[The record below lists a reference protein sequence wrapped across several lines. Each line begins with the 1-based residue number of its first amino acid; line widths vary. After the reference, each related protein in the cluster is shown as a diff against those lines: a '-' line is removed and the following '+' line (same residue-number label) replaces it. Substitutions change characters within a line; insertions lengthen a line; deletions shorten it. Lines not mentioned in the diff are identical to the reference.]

1 MRLTSI
7 LLKWPKKRPHGQ
19 IWIGKDR
26 MVGKLYPWMKSRMER
41 DVEREKNNLFYCV
54 NPAVSIEAEDAYFKY
69 INETGPRPS
78 DVWWKLKQAKI
89 ESTYMAPIPLSDHYE
104 PLNRH
109 NKFTS
114 D

>member
-1 MRLTSI
+1 M
-7 LLKWPKKRPHGQ
+7 LKWPKKRPHGQ

-26 MVGKLYPWMKSRMER
+26 MVGKVYPWMKSRMEL
-41 DVEREKNNLFYCV
+41 DVETQKKNLFYCL

-69 INETGPRPS
+69 INETGPTPGE
-78 DVWWKLKQAKI
+78 VYFKLRKTRI
-89 ESTYMAPIPLSDHYE
+89 ESTYMAPIPLSDHYD